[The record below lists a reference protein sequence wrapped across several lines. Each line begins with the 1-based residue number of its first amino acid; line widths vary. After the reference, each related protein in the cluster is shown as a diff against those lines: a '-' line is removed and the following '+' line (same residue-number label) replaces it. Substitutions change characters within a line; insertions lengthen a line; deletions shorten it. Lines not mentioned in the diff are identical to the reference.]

1 MGVVVKITN
10 KKPIYKGDLVEAVVT
25 NATLD
30 AVKARVLNTNSA
42 LRFVILD
49 EDRLPVSFS
58 YEDFYDLEFRI
69 IGFKKFLEEEVIIW
83 KRLEMD

>member
-10 KKPIYKGDLVEAVVT
+10 KRPMYKGDLVEAIVT
-25 NATLD
+25 NVTLD
-30 AVKARVLNTNSA
+30 AVRERVLNTNTA

-58 YEDFYDLEFRI
+58 YEDFDDLEFKI
-69 IGFKKFLEEEVIIW
+69 IGFKKFLEEEVIMW
-83 KRLEMD
+83 RRLEMD